1 MGGSSGLVVIGG
13 DSCPKVV
20 GSNPSTVYW
29 MDIIWHL
36 FVVEIVMFVWK
47 DENEQKK
54 RLALAHFLKKTICFI
69 FRLNLEL
76 WGHNTDDGVT

>member
-54 RLALAHFLKKTICFI
+54 RLALAHFLKKQFV
-69 FRLNLEL
+69 LYS
-76 WGHNTDDGVT
+76 D